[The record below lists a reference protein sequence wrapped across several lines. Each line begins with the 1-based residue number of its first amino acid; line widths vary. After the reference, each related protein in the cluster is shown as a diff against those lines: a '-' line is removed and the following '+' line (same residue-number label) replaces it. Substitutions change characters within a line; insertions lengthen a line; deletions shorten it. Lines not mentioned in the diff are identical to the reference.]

1 MHRDGRGPS
10 PCPPLRVAGQNQG
23 PGARVA
29 APSLTA
35 EPRTRLSMLGP
46 RGARVTGWVGAGTA
60 GAPSSRMRRA
70 PRGGGGRLERAGPAG
85 QGPRTVTAEPLGP
98 VSKAPSRNT
107 VDRDTTT
114 HETRL
119 QRKRRE
125 GHGGFASVPMFIPT
139 QPSAETAQSQTRR
152 TTRTAGGSLGPS
164 QERPRPGAEG
174 PTGSLR
180 GGRPHLW
187 GSLGVTVWTQAEW
200 GWRRSRASG
209 QRQQGFAGTRSWSV
223 GGPRE
228 GVPATQGPS
237 RHL

>member
-1 MHRDGRGPS
+1 MT
-10 PCPPLRVAGQNQG
+10 
-23 PGARVA
+23 GAA
-29 APSLTA
+29 LP
-35 EPRTRLSMLGP
+35 
-46 RGARVTGWVGAGTA
+46 
-60 GAPSSRMRRA
+60 RA
-70 PRGGGGRLERAGPAG
+70 PRCAWPARTRGPGLAWLPPHSQQSHGHVSLCWALGAHVSRAGWEQARPGPLPAGCAVPPGGGGGRLERAGPAG

-139 QPSAETAQSQTRR
+139 QPSAETAQSQTCR